1 MQTMTEH
8 PEASREALVA
18 VDRYL
23 AALNARDTT
32 AIRDAFN
39 FPHFRVRADG
49 ELVRY
54 ETPDDYDFESF
65 FSRTGPDGWDHT
77 GWDSTEVVFASEGK
91 AHVAVNFT
99 RYRGDGSVIGHYFSL
114 YVVTCRNGHWG
125 IQIGSGNG

>member
-1 MQTMTEH
+1 MTEFS
-8 PEASREALVA
+8 EAKREALAA

-23 AALNARDTT
+23 VALNARDTV

-49 ELVRY
+49 ELVGY
-54 ETPDDYDFESF
+54 KTPEDYDFQSF

-77 GWDSTEVVFASEGK
+77 KSDSTKVVFASQGK

-99 RYRGDGSVIGHYFSL
+99 RYRVDASVIGHYFSL
-114 YVVTCRNGHWG
+114 YVVTCQNGHWG